1 MKRIQPSMALGSLS
15 DNLKS
20 KIRNPK
26 WGWSIAITVTLAL
39 CGALAQAQQQTKV
52 YRIGFL
58 ATISFSAV
66 SARTNA
72 FQQGM
77 RDLGY
82 VEGKSI
88 VIEWRSA
95 EGNFDRLADLA
106 AELVRFKLDV
116 IVTAA
121 PPAARAAKGATTT
134 IPIVMAFDDDP
145 VDNGFVASLA

>member
-1 MKRIQPSMALGSLS
+1 
-15 DNLKS
+15 
-20 KIRNPK
+20 
-26 WGWSIAITVTLAL
+26 
-39 CGALAQAQQQTKV
+39 
-52 YRIGFL
+52 
-58 ATISFSAV
+58 
-66 SARTNA
+66 
-72 FQQGM
+72 M

>member
-1 MKRIQPSMALGSLS
+1 LDFSPRGRFWILDWETKTARRNGMKRIQPSMALGSLS

-72 FQQGM
+72 F
-77 RDLGY
+77 
-82 VEGKSI
+82 
-88 VIEWRSA
+88 
-95 EGNFDRLADLA
+95 
-106 AELVRFKLDV
+106 
-116 IVTAA
+116 
-121 PPAARAAKGATTT
+121 
-134 IPIVMAFDDDP
+134 
-145 VDNGFVASLA
+145 